1 LEPVQLGSKNPVNDW
16 VKKMKPNS
24 LKKLFTVILTTLF
37 LVGFNLTPA
46 QAVTFV
52 SCSGGGTFSYTGTT
66 VDSISGQFC
75 IGTAVIPNTITIIS
89 QSAFADATRLTA
101 VTIGTSVIRID
112 DFAFS
117 RTRLSTVTIP
127 NNVQTL
133 GNGVFQSNPFLS
145 TVTIGTGLTAMGAL
159 TFEGSLGNLTSV
171 YFEGNAPTV
180 GAQSFDGAGTMAVA
194 VIKYTATGFGAS
206 GSDWNGLDVTRNE
219 KISCGTSG
227 TFTNADYS
235 VTGNDSCVGTVNIP
249 SGVTSIATDAFRGN
263 LSITSVVIPGTVLTI
278 SDGAFW
284 GANGITSL
292 TIGIGVTTIG
302 NRAFNGVN
310 KITSLNIPNSVTTI
324 GTSAFS
330 GTSLLASLTLGN
342 QLTTI
347 GLSAFAGS
355 RITSLIIPDSVTT
368 IGGNSF
374 EGITTLTSLT
384 LGNSVTTIG
393 ENAFTSTSLTT
404 LNIPNS
410 VTTIEMGAFERIS
423 TLSSVTI
430 GNSVTTIESDAF
442 DSRNIGSVT
451 FLGNAPASVS
461 DAAFNNADP
470 PATANVA
477 YNATGF
483 PANGS
488 IWKRLSVVYGSAPA
502 SDSGSTTASAPITTP
517 TVIKT
522 ADAIFNL
529 KNKKYLSKNAMKT
542 KLSIN
547 KSFKR
552 VPEDLYKYSI
562 FKASKKTCVINENY
576 VTRLKKTGTCDL
588 YATRTTTK
596 GVKYKYWVQINYTK

>member
-1 LEPVQLGSKNPVNDW
+1 MPKRIFATL
-16 VKKMKPNS
+16 
-24 LKKLFTVILTTLF
+24 ITTLILF
-37 LVGFNLTPA
+37 SLNVVPSN
-46 QAVTFV
+46 AVT
-52 SCSGGGTFSYTGTT
+52 
-66 VDSISGQFC
+66 
-75 IGTAVIPNTITIIS
+75 
-89 QSAFADATRLTA
+89 
-101 VTIGTSVIRID
+101 
-112 DFAFS
+112 
-117 RTRLSTVTIP
+117 
-127 NNVQTL
+127 
-133 GNGVFQSNPFLS
+133 NGKYDCN
-145 TVTIGTGLTAMGAL
+145 TGLLDNAL
-159 TFEGSLGNLTSV
+159 SSNFFT
-171 YFEGNAPTV
+171 
-180 GAQSFDGAGTMAVA
+180 
-194 VIKYTATGFGAS
+194 IAS
-206 GSDWNGLDVTRNE
+206 DV
-219 KISCGTSG
+219 
-227 TFTNADYS
+227 
-235 VTGNDSCVGTVNIP
+235 VTGNTSCVGSVNIP

-488 IWKRLSVVYGSAPA
+488 IWKRLSVVYGSAP
-502 SDSGSTTASAPITTP
+502 SNDSGSTTASVTTP
-517 TVIKT
+517 TIVKT
-522 ADAIFNL
+522 ADVVFNL

-542 KLSIN
+542 KLSKN

-552 VPEDLYKYSI
+552 NPEDLYKYSI
-562 FKASKKTCVINENY
+562 FGTSKKSCLMRGNY
-576 VTRLKKTGTCDL
+576 VMALKKTGSCDL
-588 YATRTTTK
+588 YATRTTPK
-596 GVKYKYWVQINYTK
+596 GAKYKYWVKINYVK